1 MVTVR
6 KEASM
11 TVDPEG
17 KSLGEVAMVGQERW
31 QEIHRLFR
39 EARVP
44 IVNPNLS
51 LPGIQTE
58 NSPPTCLS

>member
-1 MVTVR
+1 MVTVL

-17 KSLGEVAMVGQERW
+17 KPPGEVVMVGQERW

-39 EARVP
+39 EALAG
-44 IVNPNLS
+44 LS
-51 LPGIQTE
+51 RAA
-58 NSPPTCLS
+58 S